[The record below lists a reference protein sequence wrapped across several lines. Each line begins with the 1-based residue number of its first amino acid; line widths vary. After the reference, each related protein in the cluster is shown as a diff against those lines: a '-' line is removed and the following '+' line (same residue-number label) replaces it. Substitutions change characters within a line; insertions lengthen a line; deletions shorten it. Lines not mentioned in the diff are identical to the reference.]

1 MAELEP
7 KQEFKPTIS
16 AGLTVTKNLGNFES
30 VKVSIT
36 VSDQQ
41 RGEES
46 VKQATDR
53 IYRFVEGEVDSRLGE
68 YGN

>member
-1 MAELEP
+1 MAELAEV
-7 KQEFKPTIS
+7 KDFKPSIS

-36 VSDQQ
+36 ITDQQ

-53 IYRFVEGEVDSRLGE
+53 IYRFVESEVDGRLGE